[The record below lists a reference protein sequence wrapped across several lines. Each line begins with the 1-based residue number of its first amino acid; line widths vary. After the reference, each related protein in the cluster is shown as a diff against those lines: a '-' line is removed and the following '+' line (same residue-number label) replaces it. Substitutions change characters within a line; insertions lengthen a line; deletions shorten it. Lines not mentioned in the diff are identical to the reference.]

1 MKGQPLV
8 GITYELIFQI
18 FNTLIL
24 LAILVLIIYCI
35 YFITSR
41 VKNKHKGENRI
52 AELENRIKKLEDKI
66 KNNKI

>member
-1 MKGQPLV
+1 MKGQSLV

-24 LAILVLIIYCI
+24 LAILVLIVYVI

-41 VKNKHKGENRI
+41 VKNKNKGENRI
-52 AELENRIKKLEDKI
+52 VELENRIKELEDKI
-66 KNNKI
+66 NNNKI

>member
-24 LAILVLIIYCI
+24 LAILVLIIYGI
-35 YFITSR
+35 YFIISR

-52 AELENRIKKLEDKI
+52 DELENRIKKLEDKI